1 MRKIVENLFTK
12 FVEQENAKKEIETC
26 LQKYQKIPNE
36 IFNENQPAVP
46 VSGKTFQMKTS
57 TLSPTVFF
65 ISRVCVCVCVACGSI
80 FPVASCEANRI
91 EIDRPVPTHQP

>member
-65 ISRVCVCVCVACGSI
+65 ISRVCVCLCRVWEYFS
-80 FPVASCEANRI
+80 SRKL
-91 EIDRPVPTHQP
+91 